1 MLQFEAVGSVA
12 GFGEAPCDVFIIVF
26 QMKDDE
32 VEGCADY
39 FRIETFRSCGDADV
53 QECVIVFGNAVFENG
68 MGGVQLLQETDE
80 SFTGWACRRDTQMDA
95 EQGIHAVVRDDGS
108 YKTVNPCRNGGDES
122 HGVFFIMGISALE
135 KIQVIVFH
143 VFFEDAGF
151 YVFAGIEI
159 NYFCHGASCAGFHI
173 SFIIL
178 WVHIKMKK
186 YIISLIREQILSVP
200 WYNNKSDYGTAIFI
214 FYVINEMYGYN

>member
-1 MLQFEAVGSVA
+1 MAV
-12 GFGEAPCDVFIIVF
+12 
-26 QMKDDE
+26 
-32 VEGCADY
+32 
-39 FRIETFRSCGDADV
+39 
-53 QECVIVFGNAVFENG
+53 
-68 MGGVQLLQETDE
+68 
-80 SFTGWACRRDTQMDA
+80 
-95 EQGIHAVVRDDGS
+95 
-108 YKTVNPCRNGGDES
+108 DES
-122 HGVFFIMGISALE
+122 HGILFVMGISALE
-135 KIQVIVFH
+135 EIQIIVFH